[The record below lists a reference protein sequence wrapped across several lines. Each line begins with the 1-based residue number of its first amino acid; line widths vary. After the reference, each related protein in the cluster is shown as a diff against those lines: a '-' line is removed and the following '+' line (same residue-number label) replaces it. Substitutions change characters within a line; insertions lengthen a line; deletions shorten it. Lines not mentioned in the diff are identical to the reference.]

1 MTVPLCK
8 TCIHY
13 VPPANGRFDSE
24 YSMCKKVSSL
34 NVLNGEVEYSFASHV
49 RTHACRDAVL
59 YEPEPNV
66 ELKEYKHTL
75 QRYAIY
81 IGYVGIYLSLF
92 LYAKLNRLH
101 FPK

>member
-59 YEPEPNV
+59 YE
-66 ELKEYKHTL
+66 
-75 QRYAIY
+75 RYAIY